1 MDQIIAF
8 PAAVITPKDR
18 LGVAV
23 EAAVAAFRGLLE
35 ELAGTWVTTP
45 GSLLGLEQALEARL
59 GPECLTPFVGGL
71 IREAVESDIVAVRAN
86 ALLDQL
92 PGWRLQKSSQEV
104 TLHLL
109 CGGAVTV
116 TVAYFLD
123 RSPRAGPR
131 RRRGQRGKAGQGL
144 YPVLEALGIHGR
156 MTPGLAAEAARV
168 AVTGASFDAVREELR
183 RRGLTLDKKTIRRA
197 VRLVSKR
204 ALDHR
209 DDSVGKPAPTGVVSP
224 LAGKRLAILVDGG
237 RLRVRLRK
245 QGRRRKNGGK
255 SFHADWWEPKVF
267 VIYELDERGRRKAR
281 GFVRYDATL
290 EDADDTFQI
299 LASQLRALGADQAA
313 LWLVGGDG
321 AKWIWARVGKLIAEV
336 GFDPAKV
343 IELLDFWHA
352 VGYLSEF
359 AEACP
364 GWKEEEQRTWVLQQ
378 KSRLRAGRV
387 DLVMEDMRG
396 HCYGRNV
403 ATRSTIVERFETNR
417 HRMRYDHYRH
427 EGLPCGS
434 GAVESAVR
442 RVVNLRLKNAGTF
455 WDPAMAEGVLHLR
468 AQFLSGIWDAY
479 MRRILEP
486 EEFWR
491 RHPARE
497 ADRQAA

>member
-1 MDQIIAF
+1 VDQIIAF
-8 PAAVITPKDR
+8 PASVSTPKDH
-18 LGVAV
+18 LDAAIEESVAV
-23 EAAVAAFRGLLE
+23 FRRLLV
-35 ELAGTWVTTP
+35 ELADTWVATP
-45 GSLLGLEQALEARL
+45 GSLLGVEQALEARV

-71 IREAVESDIVAVRAN
+71 IREALENDSVAVRAN

-92 PGWRLQKSSQEV
+92 PDWRCQKSSQQV
-104 TLHLL
+104 TLHTL

-116 TVAYFLD
+116 QVAYFLN
-123 RSPRAGPR
+123 RSTPAGPR
-131 RRRGQRGKAGQGL
+131 RRKGQRGKAGRGL

-197 VRLVSKR
+197 VHLVSKR
-204 ALDHR
+204 ALAHR
-209 DDSVGKPAPTGVVSP
+209 EDLEQEPTPKDVVSP

-245 QGRRRKNGGK
+245 RGRRRKSGGK
-255 SFHADWWEPKVF
+255 SFRADWWEPKVF
-267 VIYELDERGRRKAR
+267 VIYELDERGRRKPH

-290 EDADDTFQI
+290 GDADATFRL
-299 LASQLRALGADQAA
+299 LASQLRSLGADQAV
-313 LWLVGGDG
+313 LWVVGGDG
-321 AKWIWARVGKLIAEV
+321 AKWIWARVGELIKEV

-359 AEACP
+359 AEANT
-364 GWKEEEQRTWVLQQ
+364 GWTEAERRTWVQQQ
-378 KSRLRAGRV
+378 KIRLRAGR
-387 DLVMEDMRG
+387 LELALEAMRE

-403 ATRSTIVERFETNR
+403 AAKRTVLKRFETNR

-427 EGLPCGS
+427 HGLPCGS

-455 WDPAMAEGVLHLR
+455 WDPEMAEGVLHLR
-468 AQFLSGIWDAY
+468 SQFLSGIWDAY
-479 MRRILEP
+479 MRRVLEP

-497 ADRQAA
+497 ARRAAA